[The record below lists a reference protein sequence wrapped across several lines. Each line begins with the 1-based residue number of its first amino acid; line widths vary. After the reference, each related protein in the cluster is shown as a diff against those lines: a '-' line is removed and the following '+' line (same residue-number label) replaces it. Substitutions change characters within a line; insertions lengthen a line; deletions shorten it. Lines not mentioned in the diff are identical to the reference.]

1 MSSFSRLRFLVA
13 GVMRGPRGRLFGRLP
28 RRAWL
33 VAGLVVLFV
42 LASAPSALADRSFTT
57 RFNADVPGNITMA
70 ANTLMVCPPSTACT
84 TARSAPPI
92 ASGSS
97 SNNNNNFN
105 MTYVNAASGTVPG
118 EGASFDSSSATLSL
132 PSTATVL
139 FAGLYWGA
147 DTSASTTAG
156 LLGSPAPNAA
166 LRNQVG
172 FKMPGASGY
181 TLITASQVDNSP
193 VPAQTRYNGFANVTA
208 QVQTAGAGA
217 YSVADVQA
225 GTGGDRYAGWALV
238 VAYQDPGQ
246 PPRDLTIDD
255 GFVTV
260 SSGSPPITI
269 PVSGFRTPPSG
280 PVNTTLGFVGY
291 EGDGGLTGDT
301 ASLNGTT
308 LSDGANPPNN
318 FWCSA
323 ISNLGANVTSRSP
336 SDVNNFAFDAKLVS
350 GNGILKNNAT
360 SANIVVTTSGDTYF
374 PAVVTLATDLYSPN
388 IVSSKS
394 VANLTHPGGP
404 DQLGDTLRYTV
415 SYTNTGSDSAVNFV
429 MRDAIPSGTTYKPG
443 SLHITAGPLASSN
456 PNPTDAL
463 GDDPGEFNP
472 ATNKVIFRLGVGG
485 NATSGGRIAPGET
498 DTVTFDVTIDAD
510 DSPGQQIV
518 NQATANFNGLTLGTP
533 FLDTSPQVTDTV
545 AAPSLSLAKSHTGSF
560 VGGQATTFA
569 LAVSNVGNFAT
580 DGSTVTV
587 TDPFPAGSFTALAN
601 ANGTGWGCSIA
612 GLTLTCTRSDVLAA
626 GASYPTIFI
635 DATVQDPAPATVTN
649 TATVSG
655 GGSLPA
661 TGSDGGGASGLA
673 DVSIAKTA
681 DPTSVFN
688 GGTITFTLNVQNSGP
703 SSAQNVTV
711 SDPIDPTSLTD
722 VAVQTSQ
729 GSCDTTVSC
738 SLGTLAANGTATI
751 TITATAA
758 ANTSA
763 GAVAVTN
770 SASVSSSTP
779 DPNPAQ

>member
-1 MSSFSRLRFLVA
+1 
-13 GVMRGPRGRLFGRLP
+13 MRGPRGRLFGRLP

-350 GNGILKNNAT
+350 G
-360 SANIVVTTSGDTYF
+360 
-374 PAVVTLATDLYSPN
+374 
-388 IVSSKS
+388 
-394 VANLTHPGGP
+394 
-404 DQLGDTLRYTV
+404 
-415 SYTNTGSDSAVNFV
+415 TGSLRTTRPRPTSWSRPA
-429 MRDAIPSGTTYKPG
+429 AIR
-443 SLHITAGPLASSN
+443 
-456 PNPTDAL
+456 
-463 GDDPGEFNP
+463 
-472 ATNKVIFRLGVGG
+472 IFR
-485 NATSGGRIAPGET
+485 R
-498 DTVTFDVTIDAD
+498 
-510 DSPGQQIV
+510 
-518 NQATANFNGLTLGTP
+518 
-533 FLDTSPQVTDTV
+533 
-545 AAPSLSLAKSHTGSF
+545 
-560 VGGQATTFA
+560 
-569 LAVSNVGNFAT
+569 
-580 DGSTVTV
+580 
-587 TDPFPAGSFTALAN
+587 
-601 ANGTGWGCSIA
+601 W
-612 GLTLTCTRSDVLAA
+612 
-626 GASYPTIFI
+626 
-635 DATVQDPAPATVTN
+635 
-649 TATVSG
+649 
-655 GGSLPA
+655 
-661 TGSDGGGASGLA
+661 
-673 DVSIAKTA
+673 
-681 DPTSVFN
+681 
-688 GGTITFTLNVQNSGP
+688 
-703 SSAQNVTV
+703 
-711 SDPIDPTSLTD
+711 
-722 VAVQTSQ
+722 
-729 GSCDTTVSC
+729 
-738 SLGTLAANGTATI
+738 
-751 TITATAA
+751 
-758 ANTSA
+758 
-763 GAVAVTN
+763 
-770 SASVSSSTP
+770 
-779 DPNPAQ
+779 